1 MKTSTKEIIESGKAI
16 LGVEFGS
23 TRIKAVL
30 IDPSNKPI
38 AKGYFQWENSFE
50 NGFWTYPIQ
59 DVWTGLQKAYSSLC
73 DDVKDKYGV
82 KIEKLAAMGFSA
94 MMHGYLAFDSEAIF
108 LFPLEHGAIPQP
120 KRLLIL

>member
-50 NGFWTYPIQ
+50 NGF
-59 DVWTGLQKAYSSLC
+59 G
-73 DDVKDKYGV
+73 
-82 KIEKLAAMGFSA
+82 
-94 MMHGYLAFDSEAIF
+94 
-108 LFPLEHGAIPQP
+108 
-120 KRLLIL
+120 LILSKMFGRDYKRHIVHYVMM